1 MDPLMN
7 SIQAVKSSFT
17 LPLASTFTAAEI
29 ELLADSLVR
38 ECSVTKRWTEAESAL
53 AKLVKLGLVPSS
65 EKVRELQ
72 TAISKNAAFTTSDDA
87 GESSPPELD
96 GKRMLTRIR
105 ELIRCDEVE
114 RARGMIESIIG
125 DRNRIDPLA
134 VRAEMAAILA
144 GIYLRQGRIGAGLDL
159 FAQHLPGD
167 LVALSRDTGPAAA
180 AMQAELLC
188 AAGER
193 QSASD
198 IAARLKL
205 LWPHDSIVSHLIGKV
220 LARPEPETPSLCL

>member
-7 SIQAVKSSFT
+7 SNQAVKASLT
-17 LPLASTFTAAEI
+17 LPLTPTFTAAEI
-29 ELLADSLVR
+29 ELLADSLAR
-38 ECSVTKRWTEAESAL
+38 ECSVSKRWAEAESAL
-53 AKLVKLGLVPSS
+53 AKLVKLGPAPSS
-65 EKVRELQ
+65 EAVRELQ
-72 TAISKNAAFTTSDDA
+72 TAISKNAAVTTTGAS
-87 GESSPPELD
+87 ESPSPELD

-114 RARGMIESIIG
+114 RARGMIESMIG

-134 VRAEMAAILA
+134 VRAEMAALLA

-220 LARPEPETPSLCL
+220 LDRPELATPSLSL